1 MIHIMIVNDILITV
15 TDRNKTIKHINN
27 TYSDDKKSHYNKC
40 IMMILINNIHTQ
52 NASI

>member
-27 TYSDDKKSHYNKC
+27 THRDDKKVIIINKC
-40 IMMILINNIHTQ
+40 IIINNIHTQ